1 MVSITR
7 LPVWALFLSLMGCGI
22 YSFSGTSIPPE
33 VETFSV
39 EFFENKATIVAPT
52 LSQTLTEKLKTK
64 FISETSLEIVEYD
77 GDFSFSG
84 YISGYDIKPV
94 TASSTENA
102 QLNRLTIRV
111 MAKLDCEKVPK
122 LNFEQTF
129 ENYQDFDAAADF
141 SSIEEQL
148 INEITDMIVQRIFNE
163 AAINW

>member
-1 MVSITR
+1 
-7 LPVWALFLSLMGCGI
+7 MGCGI